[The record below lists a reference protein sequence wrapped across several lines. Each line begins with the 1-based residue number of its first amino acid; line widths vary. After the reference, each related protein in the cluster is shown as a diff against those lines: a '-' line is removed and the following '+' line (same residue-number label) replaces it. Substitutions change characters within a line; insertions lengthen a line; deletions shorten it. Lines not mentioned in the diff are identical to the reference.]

1 MATPTIPQRS
11 GIELNAEFQSIEGA
25 AALPSTAHWRLTCET
40 TGRVLQDWTTAALST
55 ETSGGSVTRV
65 SVTVEIPGTLT
76 ALCDASSQRE
86 LKVCTIVADKDTAR
100 EYSEDFPFY
109 VKRGGR

>member
-11 GIELNAEFQSIEGA
+11 GLELNAEFQSIEGA

-40 TGRVLQDWTTAALST
+40 SGRVLQDWTAATLSAETTAGT
-55 ETSGGSVTRV
+55 VTRV
-65 SVTVEIPGTLT
+65 SVTVEIPGSLT
-76 ALCDASSQRE
+76 ALCDPSSQRE
-86 LKVCTIVADKDTAR
+86 LKLCTIVADKDGPR

-109 VKRGGR
+109 VRRGGR